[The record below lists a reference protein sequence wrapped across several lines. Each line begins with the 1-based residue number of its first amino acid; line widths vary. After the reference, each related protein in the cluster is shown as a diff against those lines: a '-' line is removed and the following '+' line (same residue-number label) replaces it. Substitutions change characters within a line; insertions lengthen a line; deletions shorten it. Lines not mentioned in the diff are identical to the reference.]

1 MFLFHSSV
9 SLSLPLFSLKLIST
23 YLGKDFLKRLMPLL
37 DAPCVPGTVLNTRI
51 ETQFILLSP
60 PGSEYCLYLRVTDE
74 KTEAHRG

>member
-23 YLGKDFLKRLMPLL
+23 YLGEDFLKRLIPLL

-51 ETQFILLSP
+51 ETQFILLAP